1 MIDKLLQQEIQK
13 SSSDKEVAVLLSGGV
28 DSLSVAFAAQRLG
41 KIITAYT
48 FHLKGQPT
56 YDSQK
61 AEEASKIFGWDCK
74 TIEIPTERLEDDF
87 IMLAKYYNCVKK
99 TQFECSFPFLYVY
112 KNIIEHEVLSGWA
125 ADGYYGISKKA
136 ILHYTK
142 DKAPA
147 FFKDFRDNYFSE
159 QNRAGYIWHN
169 RIAEENGKKFITP
182 YLTDSVKQFFYSKEW
197 EELNYV
203 NGKHVQKHHVREA
216 FKDEFSKLKV
226 KEHIN
231 LQLGSGVDKLFE
243 TLIDSKRINT
253 KNRKRVMDIIK
264 DWTKS
269 VPKNQPKGD
278 VTKFL

>member
-1 MIDKLLQQEIQK
+1 MIDKLIQQEIEQQT
-13 SSSDKEVAVLLSGGV
+13 SDKEVAVLLSGGV
-28 DSLSVAFAAQRLG
+28 DSLSVAFAAHRLD
-41 KIITAYT
+41 KKITAYS
-48 FHLKGQPT
+48 FHLKDQPT

-61 AEEASKIFGWDCK
+61 AEEVSKVFGWDCK
-74 TIEIPTERLEDDF
+74 VIEIPTENLEDDF
-87 IMLAKYYNCVKK
+87 IKLAKFYNCVKK
-99 TQFECSFPFLYVY
+99 THFECSFPFLYIY
-112 KNIIEHEVLSGWA
+112 KNIIQHEVLSGWA

-147 FFKDFRDNYFSE
+147 FFKEFRDNYFSE
-159 QNRAGYIWHN
+159 ENRAGYIWHN
-169 RIAEENGKKFITP
+169 RIAEEHGKKFITP
-182 YLTDSVKQFFYSKEW
+182 YLTDSVKQFFYSKNW

-203 NGKHVQKHHVREA
+203 DGKIKQKHHVREA
-216 FKDEFSKLKV
+216 FKLEFDKLTKV

-243 TLIDSKRINT
+243 TLIDSKRINP

-264 DWTKS
+264 DWTKT
-269 VPKNQPKGD
+269 VPKNVKGD